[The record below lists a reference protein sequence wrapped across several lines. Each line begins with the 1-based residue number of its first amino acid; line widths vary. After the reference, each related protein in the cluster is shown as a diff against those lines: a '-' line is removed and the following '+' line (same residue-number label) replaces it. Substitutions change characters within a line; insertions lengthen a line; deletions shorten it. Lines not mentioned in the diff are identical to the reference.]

1 MKVAER
7 ILELNHITK
16 TFPGVRALDDVHFDL
31 KPGEIHALIGEN
43 GAGKSTLIKVI
54 TGVYQPDAGQILFDG
69 QPVEIRSPADSQRLG
84 IAAIY
89 QHVTCYPD
97 LSVTENIFIG
107 HEKISPLTRKIDW
120 KDLHRQGG
128 RAPRAAGR
136 GFRPPRPHG
145 EPLGGPAAD
154 RGDRQGAL
162 HQRAHHHHGR
172 ADRAAHQPRERGPVP
187 DHREPAGQGRLHH
200 LHLPP
205 HGGHVPPGQPGHG
218 VPRRALR
225 GHVAPA
231 TRSAARTSS
240 WPWWAGRSPS
250 SSPSATVSIG
260 EEIFRVEG
268 LSRTGYFKDV
278 SFSLRKGEILA
289 ITGLIGAGRTEV
301 CEAIYGVTQR
311 RQRARRPGRRGA
323 AHRQPVRRPSR
334 RASATL
340 PEDRLRQGLVLDW
353 ELSKNV
359 TLPTLKKFGTLGWL
373 HPKKEN
379 AVTKELAEKLEVRA
393 GSVFDLAAT
402 LSGGNQQKIIVAK
415 LLAGQMKVIILD
427 EPTKGVDVGAK
438 TAIFNIMNDLA
449 EMGYGI
455 IMVSSE
461 MPEVLGMSDRIVV
474 MREGRVAAILDTAAS
489 SQEQI
494 LRAAMPATVGRS
506 MRRAA
511 TFSESFREL
520 GLLGFI
526 VILCAVFQIR
536 NHNFLT
542 LSNIRGP
549 PRQHGHPEHPLGRH
563 DDGDPHPGHR
573 PLHRR
578 DPRPGRAW

>member
-1 MKVAER
+1 MADR
-7 ILELNHITK
+7 ILELRHITK

-54 TGVYQPDAGQILFDG
+54 TGVYQPDAGQIIFDG
-69 QPVEIRSPADSQRLG
+69 SPVEFRSPSDSQRIG

-107 HEKISPLTRKIDW
+107 HEKIQPFTRKIDW
-120 KDLHRQGG
+120 KDLHG
-128 RAPRAAGR
+128 RAEELLARLDADFDPRALMGNLSVAQQQIVEIAKALSSNAR
-136 GFRPPRPHG
+136 IIIMD
-145 EPLGGPAAD
+145 EPTAPLTN
-154 RGDRQGAL
+154 
-162 HQRAHHHHGR
+162 
-172 ADRAAHQPRERGPVP
+172 RESEDLYRTTEGLRDKGVSIIFIS
-187 DHREPAGQGRLHH
+187 HRMEDMYRL
-200 LHLPP
+200 
-205 HGGHVPPGQPGHG
+205 
-218 VPRRALR
+218 
-225 GHVAPA
+225 A
-231 TRSAARTSS
+231 TRVTVFRDARYVGTWQLNEISREDVIM
-240 WPWWAGRSPS
+240 AMVGREITQFFPKRK
-250 SSPSATVSIG
+250 VSIG
-260 EEIFRVEG
+260 EEIFKVEG

-278 SFSLRKGEILA
+278 SFSLHKGEILA

-301 CEAIYGVTQR
+301 CEAIYGVS
-311 RQRARRPGRRGA
+311 RPDSGRVVLDGEELHIENPA
-323 AHRQPVRRPSR
+323 QAIEKGIGF
-334 RASATL
+334 L

-373 HPKKEN
+373 HTKKEN
-379 AVTKELAEKLEVRA
+379 TVTKELAEKLEVRA

-415 LLAGQMKVIILD
+415 ILAAQMKVVILD

-474 MREGRVAAILDTAAS
+474 MREGRVAAVMDTASS

-494 LRAAMPATVGRS
+494 LRAA
-506 MRRAA
+506 
-511 TFSESFREL
+511 
-520 GLLGFI
+520 I
-526 VILCAVFQIR
+526 
-536 NHNFLT
+536 
-542 LSNIRGP
+542 
-549 PRQHGHPEHPLGRH
+549 PETAG
-563 DDGDPHPGHR
+563 
-573 PLHRR
+573 
-578 DPRPGRAW
+578 AK